1 MQKKQLL
8 SIAMGL
14 MLTSVTFAQTAKVQV
29 IHNCADAAAA
39 QVDVY
44 INGTLPTQ
52 LDNLGFRKAT
62 PFLDLPSGV
71 NINVGIAPAGSS
83 SVNDTLTSFDFTLMD
98 GGNYVIVASGIVIP
112 AGYNPAPAF
121 NLEVFPMGRLIASN
135 SANTD
140 VLVMHGSTDAPTVDV
155 KVPLG
160 PTLINNISYPSFS
173 TDYLELPTADYN
185 LQVRNAAGTDV
196 VAEYQA
202 PLSTLSLQGQAL
214 VVLASGFLNPAN
226 NNGGAGF
233 GLWAA
238 LAAGGDLIALPSVTA
253 TTTRVQVIHNCAD
266 AAASTVDVWLND
278 GPLPLIDNFNF
289 RTASPF
295 IDAPAGVDFD
305 IVIQPASSVDTTNAL
320 ARFTYNL
327 SASSKYILV
336 ANGTVSAT
344 GYNPVQPF
352 NLDVFNAAQ
361 EASGNPLNTNV
372 LVYHGATDAPTVDVV
387 AGASTLVDDISYA
400 EFDASYL
407 QLPTADYTI
416 SVTDASGANTVAS
429 YGAPLATLNLQGASL
444 VAVASGFLNPANN
457 SSGPA
462 FGIWVALPAGGNLI
476 QLPLVNTD
484 SARVQV
490 IHNCADAAAATVD
503 IWFND
508 SLLINNFNFRTSSPF
523 VNMPSNVDFDITVQ
537 PSTSVDTTNGLA
549 RFTYNLAGG
558 ETYVLVANGTVS
570 STGYN
575 PVQPFDLDV
584 FTGAEEA
591 SGNPANTNIL
601 VYHGATDA
609 PTVDIVAGASTL
621 VDDISYAEFDTDYLQ
636 LPTTDYVISVTDAS
650 GANIVASYSAPLAS
664 LNLQGFSLVAL
675 ASGFLNP
682 ANNSSGPN
690 FGIWVSLPAG
700 GNLIP
705 LPVVTSIE
713 NTTSNASL
721 NVYPNPASDKL
732 MIANLYNDE
741 KTVVN
746 IYNNIGALVLT
757 QQIQA
762 NSSSVNTIE
771 IENLSNGLYTV
782 EVIGNQTQSTT
793 KLSVVK

>member
-1 MQKKQLL
+1 MRKKQLFSL
-8 SIAMGL
+8 SLGL
-14 MLTSVTFAQTAKVQV
+14 LLAGTSMAQTAKVQV
-29 IHNCADAAAA
+29 IHNCADAAAS

-44 INGTLPTQ
+44 INGTLE
-52 LDNLGFRKAT
+52 LDNFGFRKST
-62 PFLDLPSGV
+62 PFLDLPAGV
-71 NINVGIAPAGSS
+71 NINVGIAPAGSG
-83 SVNDTLTSFDFTLMD
+83 SVNDTIASFNYNLMN
-98 GGNYVIVASGIVIP
+98 GSNYVLVASGIVSGT
-112 AGYNPAPAF
+112 GYNPSPDF
-121 NLEVFPMGRLIASN
+121 NLEVFPMGRLAASN
-135 SANTD
+135 PANTD
-140 VLVMHGSTDAPTVDV
+140 VLVMHGATDAPNVDV

-160 PTLINNISYPSFS
+160 ATLINDISYPSFTS
-173 TDYLELPTADYN
+173 DYLELPTANYN

-202 PLSTLSLQGQAL
+202 PLTALSLQGQAL
-214 VVLASGFLNPAN
+214 VVVASGFLNPLN
-226 NNGGAGF
+226 NSGGAAF

-238 LAAGGDLIALPSVTA
+238 LASGGDLVELPSVAT

-278 GPLPLIDNFNF
+278 GPLPLIDNFEF
-289 RTASPF
+289 RKASAF

-305 IVIQPASSVDTTNAL
+305 VVIQPANSVDTTNAL

-336 ANGTVSAT
+336 ANGTVSAS

-352 NLDVFNAAQ
+352 DLDVFAAAQ
-361 EASGNPLNTNV
+361 ETSGNPLNTNV
-372 LVYHGATDAPTVDVV
+372 LVYHGATDAPTVDIE
-387 AGASTLVDDISYA
+387 AGASTLVNDISYS
-400 EFDASYL
+400 EFDVNYL

-416 SVTDASGANTVAS
+416 SVTDASGANTVAT

-444 VAVASGFLNPANN
+444 VALASGFLNPANN
-457 SSGPA
+457 SNGPD
-462 FGIWVALPAGGNLI
+462 FGIWVALSSGGNLV
-476 QLPLVNTD
+476 QLPLINTD

-523 VNMPSNVDFDITVQ
+523 VNMPSGVDFDITVQ

-549 RFTYNLAGG
+549 RFTFNLAAG

-570 STGYN
+570 PSGYN
-575 PVQPFDLDV
+575 PVQPFNLDV
-584 FTGAEEA
+584 FAGAEEA

-609 PTVDIVAGASTL
+609 PTVDVVAGANTL

-636 LPTTDYVISVTDAS
+636 LPTVDYVISVTDAT
-650 GANIVASYSAPLAS
+650 GANTVASYSAPLAT
-664 LNLQGFSLVAL
+664 LNLQGVSLVAV

-682 ANNSSGPN
+682 GNNSGGPN
-690 FGIWVSLPAG
+690 FGIWVSLPSG

-713 NTTSNASL
+713 NSNANATL
-721 NVYPNPASDKL
+721 NVFPNPTSDKL
-732 MIANLYNDE
+732 MINHPSFTSE
-741 KTVVN
+741 KTIVN
-746 IYNNIGALVLT
+746 IYNQLGEIVLS
-757 QQIQA
+757 QQISA
-762 NSSSVNTIE
+762 SSSSISTIE
-771 IENLSNGLYTV
+771 MESLSNGLYSV
-782 EVIGNQTQSTT
+782 EVVNNQIRLTT
-793 KLSVVK
+793 KISVLK